1 MPKWEMHDRAH
12 LSFDVRHFEVRKI
25 TVRNNVIISKIATYF
40 YHKKLFGILKLG
52 TQHGGD
58 IWKKN
63 IYGKNNILLKF

>member
-1 MPKWEMHDRAH
+1 MHDRAH

-52 TQHGGD
+52 PNMEG
-58 IWKKN
+58 IFEKK
-63 IYGKNNILLKF
+63 ILMVKITFF

>member
-25 TVRNNVIISKIATYF
+25 TVRNVIISKIATYF

-52 TQHGGD
+52 PNMEG
-58 IWKKN
+58 IYEKKN
-63 IYGKNNILLKF
+63 IDGKNNILLKF